1 LGRFGPSVGL
11 RHPPQ
16 NGPLTCFDQWSNWHR
31 VDHTRPKTCT
41 NPQKRAAVKNEGFE
55 ATFSIMGAGTAP
67 ICLQGR
73 LFNGRGLH
81 TECSWCRI
89 GWFGLQS
96 CFGCSARSPPA
107 GLPHLGR
114 FGPSV
119 GLRHPPQ
126 NSPLTCFDQWS
137 NWHRVDHTRPKAC
150 TNPQKRAAVKNEGFE
165 ATFSIM
171 GAGTAPIC
179 LQGRLFNGRGLH
191 TECSWCRIG
200 WFGLQ
205 SCFGCSARSPPQVCH
220 IWGDLDPPLGC
231 AIPPQ
236 TAL

>member
-1 LGRFGPSVGL
+1 LTSGQTGTGWTTQDPKPAQTLRNVLQLKMRGLKPPFQSWEQAQHLFASRADSSTGGGFTPSAVGAGLVGL
-11 RHPPQ
+11 DSKAALGVQLGLLRRSATFGAIWTLRWAAPSPP

-31 VDHTRPKTCT
+31 VDHTR
-41 NPQKRAAVKNEGFE
+41 
-55 ATFSIMGAGTAP
+55 S
-67 ICLQGR
+67 
-73 LFNGRGLH
+73 
-81 TECSWCRI
+81 
-89 GWFGLQS
+89 
-96 CFGCSARSPPA
+96 
-107 GLPHLGR
+107 
-114 FGPSV
+114 
-119 GLRHPPQ
+119 
-126 NSPLTCFDQWS
+126 
-137 NWHRVDHTRPKAC
+137 KAC

-231 AIPPQ
+231 AIPPK